1 MKPSKKFSIKK
12 LFLYIPLLLVIVVAV
27 FLLLPSNYYVSRALI
42 HLMPKIDQYT
52 IFDNRNVA
60 AGDPQP
66 WDFAKDYTNKVIPH
80 EFESDFSKYQTV
92 AFVVVQHNKI
102 IFEQYWKNYTPISLS
117 NSFSMSKSIISLLV
131 GCAIKDGSIKSVD
144 QPVSDFLP
152 EWTSF
157 DGKTLTIKDLLTMS
171 AGVEWDESHNSL
183 FSKTTEAYYGKDL
196 WKLTLTEKMVEKPG
210 VRFNYQSGVSQ
221 ILAFLLQK
229 ATGKSVS
236 QYASE
241 KIWTPIQAEEDAVW
255 SLDHKKG
262 MEKAYCCFNSNA
274 RDFARLGQLILNK
287 GRWNGKQVVDSNY
300 IKEATT
306 PATWLQYTPKSTH
319 NESISVKPVPCTFYG
334 YQFWIANYQGL
345 KVPYFRGILGQY
357 ILVIPELDAVIVRL
371 GKKRD
376 KEYNLQQDYT
386 KDLDIWLKAGIEV
399 INSSTG
405 TPEKD

>member
-157 DGKTLTIKDLLTMS
+157 EGKKLTIKDLLTMS

-196 WKLTLTEKMVEKPG
+196 WKLTLTEKLVEKPG

>member
-1 MKPSKKFSIKK
+1 MQPSKKFSIKK
-12 LFLYIPLLLVIVVAV
+12 LFLYIPLLLVVVVAV

-60 AGDPQP
+60 ASDPQP
-66 WDFAKDYTNKVIPH
+66 WDFAENVTDRVIAP

-157 DGKTLTIKDLLTMS
+157 EGKKLTIKDLLTMS

-196 WKLTLTEKMVEKPG
+196 WKLTLTEKLVEKPG

-306 PATWLQYTPKSTH
+306 PATWLQYTPKTSQ
-319 NESISVKPVPCTFYG
+319 NESVSVKPVPCTFYG

-399 INSSTG
+399 INSSTNN
-405 TPEKD
+405 PEKD

>member
-1 MKPSKKFSIKK
+1 MQPSKKFSKKK
-12 LFLYIPLLLVIVVAV
+12 LFLYIPLLLVIAVAV